1 MNKDAITIATIIIG
15 VALFIGLVGKHDYE
29 DEVAALKV
37 YCHDVK
43 TGVYP
48 DYQMKYSTQCVDN

>member
-1 MNKDAITIATIIIG
+1 MNKDAIIISLIVLG
-15 VALFIGLVGKHDYE
+15 SAILIGLVGNNDYK